1 MSDNGSPGRDT
12 SPDDVVVR
20 KSEHG
25 WFVRG
30 ENVADLTSA
39 IVLADLFAAE
49 KAAADAAGLEAVD
62 GTAREEADSQPPR
75 PSAQQPPARGA
86 REPDSPRAGRVWHD
100 ENSDAAE
107 AARLKVTV
115 AQLEHALASR
125 VRVEQAIGVLSE
137 RHRLRPREAFDLLRR
152 AARSRGRRVTEIA
165 QDVVASSTNPLLRL
179 PDELAR
185 TLPEPRPRPRGRS
198 RHRAKHASL

>member
-1 MSDNGSPGRDT
+1 MSDNGSPGRNT
-12 SPDDVVVR
+12 GPDDVVVG

-62 GTAREEADSQPPR
+62 GTAREEAASQPASRAPES
-75 PSAQQPPARGA
+75 PAQGVRV
-86 REPDSPRAGRVWHD
+86 PDSLRPTGVRHD

-137 RHRLRPREAFDLLRR
+137 RHRLRPREAFDLLRG

-185 TLPEPRPRPRGRS
+185 SLPEPRPRGRS